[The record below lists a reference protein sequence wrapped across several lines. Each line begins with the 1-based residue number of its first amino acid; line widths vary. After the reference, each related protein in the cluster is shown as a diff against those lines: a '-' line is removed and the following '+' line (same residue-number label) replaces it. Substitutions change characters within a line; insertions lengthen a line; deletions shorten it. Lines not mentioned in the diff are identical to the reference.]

1 MRMAKV
7 RYANR
12 DTANPGHWRHPK
24 TASSVAELRT
34 TTAYVLLELGPDCVI
49 QRRLLVVSQRL
60 GAYIAGPGCRVLAA
74 ELQPALV
81 VRGRREQRP
90 VEALPEPLHGVLCAE
105 EVAAVADLLVR
116 AEGQRCLVDLQRRE
130 FHPQHAQ
137 QLDVDDELLVAR
149 DQPALEPA
157 GRVHDPVRAGE
168 KRRQQRHQ
176 RLVRRLGVACLAG
189 VQAAAGPE
197 RQAEVAGELT
207 GAQQSDA
214 GLGRAEA
221 GRA

>member
-24 TASSVAELRT
+24 TASSVAKLGA

-60 GAYIAGPGCRVLAA
+60 GAYIAGPGRRVLAA

-90 VEALPEPLHGVLCAE
+90 VEALPEPLHRVLRPE
-105 EVAAVADLLVR
+105 EVPAVADFLVR
-116 AEGQRCLVDLQRRE
+116 AERQRRLIDLQRRE
-130 FHPQHAQ
+130 LHPQHPQ
-137 QLDVDDELLVAR
+137 Q
-149 DQPALEPA
+149 
-157 GRVHDPVRAGE
+157 
-168 KRRQQRHQ
+168 
-176 RLVRRLGVACLAG
+176 
-189 VQAAAGPE
+189 
-197 RQAEVAGELT
+197 
-207 GAQQSDA
+207 
-214 GLGRAEA
+214 
-221 GRA
+221 